1 MTRYD
6 VLDALSWCV
15 GLLLLPVS
23 ILWRT
28 YKLIKQLLTDS

>member
-6 VLDALSWCV
+6 VLDALSWFA

-23 ILWRT
+23 LLWRT
-28 YKLIKQLLTDS
+28 YKLIKQLLTDT